1 MRTSFT
7 LYKKGLAISV
17 EVMVH
22 NSKICIRENSNSG
35 EHLTLVANNSE
46 ADLLKALEAKS
57 WLQSLFSRKKPE
69 TLSTKQ
75 RILKLMAEKFTS
87 PDKDPYQEITA
98 FFKQH
103 KIQYSNSYWPD
114 SDRF

>member
-7 LYKKGLAISV
+7 LYQKGLAISV
-17 EVMVH
+17 EVLVY
-22 NSKICIRENSNSG
+22 NNKVCIRENSNSG
-35 EHLTLVANNSE
+35 EHLTLIANGSE
-46 ADLLKALEAKS
+46 EDLLKALVAQT
-57 WLQSLFSRKKPE
+57 WLQRLFSQKKQE

-87 PDKDPYQEITA
+87 TDKDPYREITA

-103 KIQYSNSYWPD
+103 SIKYSNSYWPD

>member
-1 MRTSFT
+1 MKTSFT
-7 LYKKGLAISV
+7 LYQKGLSISV
-17 EVMVH
+17 EVMVY

-35 EHLTLVANNSE
+35 EHLTLIANGSE
-46 ADLLKALEAKS
+46 VDLLKALESKS
-57 WLQSLFSRKKPE
+57 WLQRLFAPKKQE

-87 PDKDPYQEITA
+87 PDKDPYREITA

-103 KIQYSNSYWPD
+103 NIKYSNSYWPD